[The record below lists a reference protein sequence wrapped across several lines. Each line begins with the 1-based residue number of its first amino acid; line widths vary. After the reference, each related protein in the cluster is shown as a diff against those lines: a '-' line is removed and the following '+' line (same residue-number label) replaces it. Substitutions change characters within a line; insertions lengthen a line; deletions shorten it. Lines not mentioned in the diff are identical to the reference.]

1 MEANLSTLA
10 PRRPDR
16 REAESVRKFSFLL
29 RVFTPRTVF
38 MEIGSSDCE
47 LSVRAASY
55 VERVWCVDA
64 PARVARPPCNLRL
77 LRSGGLAAMRS
88 DSVDVAFSE
97 TLKDLNEIQRVLT
110 ARGTYFVYG
119 QLLPALLFREA
130 GFSRVCYYAGG
141 VRVPAA
147 FAKISSNTTTAAYK

>member
-1 MEANLSTLA
+1 MLVALSPQRVA
-10 PRRPDR
+10 QHVGNDAQRQ
-16 REAESVRKFSFLL
+16 FNFLL
-29 RVFTPRTVF
+29 RAFTPRTVF
-38 MEIGSSDCE
+38 MQIGAADPS
-47 LSVRAASY
+47 LAVLAASY

-64 PARVARPPCNLRL
+64 PARVARPPVNLRM

-88 DSVDVAFSE
+88 ETVDVAFSE
-97 TLKDLNEIQRVLT
+97 ALKDLHEIHRALVPG
-110 ARGTYFVYG
+110 GTYFVYG

-147 FAKISSNTTTAAYK
+147 LAKISSSTTTAAYK